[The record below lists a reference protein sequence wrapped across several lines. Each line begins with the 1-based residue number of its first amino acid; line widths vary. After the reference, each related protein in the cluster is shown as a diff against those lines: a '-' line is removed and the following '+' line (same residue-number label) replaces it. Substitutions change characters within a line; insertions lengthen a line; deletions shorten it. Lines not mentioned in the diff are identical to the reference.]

1 MEFNSE
7 TYIRHQPNNWNQIDR
22 NYRWNLFRVVFI
34 MQESLNSKQ
43 SLINALKECGAVR
56 FGDFTLASGK
66 KSSYYVDIKKASTDP
81 VTLKKIAREAST
93 VIRGMHADAVGGV
106 VLGSVPLATAVSL
119 ESGLPLVLI
128 RKSDK
133 SYGTGG
139 RFVGDVREGSRIVLL
154 EDVTTSG
161 GSVSDAIKAIRSEG
175 AIVEAVVT
183 VVDRES
189 GASENLDSMDVRLIP
204 LVRAGELVS
213 SSQ

>member
-1 MEFNSE
+1 
-7 TYIRHQPNNWNQIDR
+7 
-22 NYRWNLFRVVFI
+22 
-34 MQESLNSKQ
+34 MQESFNVKQ
-43 SLINALKECGAVR
+43 SLIDALKECGAIR
-56 FGDFTLASGK
+56 FGDFTLSSGK

-93 VIRGMHADAVGGV
+93 VIRGMHVDSVGGV

-139 RFVGDVREGSRIVLL
+139 RFVGDVRQGSKIVLL

-161 GSVSDAIKAIRSEG
+161 GSVRDAIEAIRSEG
-175 AIVEAVVT
+175 AIVEAVLT

-189 GASENLDSMDVRLIP
+189 GASENLASLGVKLVP
-204 LVRAGELVS
+204 LVRASQLVAS
-213 SSQ
+213 SE